1 MRIAACSIK
10 RTIQKHISATHQGRR
25 AGVGIRAVELHFPA
39 VHIQPT
45 GTADIA
51 SDNRERSTIGDRQI
65 SSGPGQSD
73 IATRSTGQGRD
84 AFIRRQ
90 NKAAIGL
97 DIKVSASSKAA
108 TGIGQRPRRGA
119 ANRHVLRGNRAG
131 QQNCSANCHV
141 SGAAQRAG
149 NRTAGQRLVTRSRD
163 RAVQQAARLVIGGRG
178 QNRRTRNR
186 AGDQIHTR
194 LRRGCVDGQ
203 GAAVHGGAARGIA
216 ERAARRNGQA
226 ASSHSCAAGIVVGA
240 RQNQRTCADLL
251 DRARTGIF
259 TNGTGL
265 RCIARQYAQ
274 LRIVRHQQD
283 SGGVIYGIRIIDD
296 RPEGGDQRAAGCPRR
311 LNAQDAKGARR
322 TAANFDVRDA
332 VGTVCQHQGAVRRPQ
347 HTIRIDDARQGGL
360 ATARKVQLG
369 PSATRQRP
377 LVVAT
382 NAVGKA
388 QRMSIKRQQ
397 SRRPA

>member
-149 NRTAGQRLVTRSRD
+149 NRTAIQRLKAC
-163 RAVQQAARLVIGGRG
+163 RADIAIHLTARLVIGGRG
-178 QNRRTRNR
+178 QHARTCN
-186 AGDQIHTR
+186 
-194 LRRGCVDGQ
+194 
-203 GAAVHGGAARGIA
+203 
-216 ERAARRNGQA
+216 RAARQG
-226 ASSHSCAAGIVVGA
+226 H
-240 RQNQRTCADLL
+240 
-251 DRARTGIF
+251 
-259 TNGTGL
+259 TGL
-265 RCIARQYAQ
+265 RI
-274 LRIVRHQQD
+274 
-283 SGGVIYGIRIIDD
+283 GGVQR
-296 RPEGGDQRAAGCPRR
+296 QRAAGDGRAAAIR
-311 LNAQDAKGARR
+311 AKAATGFQRQAAGVDSRAAGIGVGAAQRHSAAIDDQTACADIIHNRTGDAGSPGEERQITVIEAD
-322 TAANFDVRDA
+322 TT
-332 VGTVCQHQGAVRRPQ
+332 GTVDRADCLV
-347 HTIRIDDARQGGL
+347 IRIDLEEAG
-360 ATARKVQLG
+360 
-369 PSATRQRP
+369 
-377 LVVAT
+377 VVDRRR
-382 NAVGKA
+382 VFKA
-388 QRMSIKRQQ
+388 SGC
-397 SRRPA
+397 